1 LKEKV
6 PAFHPNCE
14 TNKQL
19 NKKQNK
25 KSKRQRPHS
34 TCFDV
39 VVVVYLA
46 LIWRYVQKCKGRLR
60 RSLSLSF
67 VCVTE
72 CAILTQGNKLFTK
85 VSIFL
90 ARCPFSNKQDPRAR
104 RITNPFCYLK
114 NLCEILN
121 KLLKFKTFYR
131 DWRQHGVL
139 FFFSFI
145 EIFSTAVEFIT
156 KHAEKKNTTI
166 KKSTH
171 EPREGWKWH
180 ILNKKAQNLF
190 WELMNSA
197 GNQGLLMW

>member
-1 LKEKV
+1 MKEKV

-139 FFFSFI
+139 FFFHWN
-145 EIFSTAVEFIT
+145 IFHSGRIN
-156 KHAEKKNTTI
+156 KQNTLKRKTQQL
-166 KKSTH
+166 KRVH
-171 EPREGWKWH
+171 MNRER
-180 ILNKKAQNLF
+180 
-190 WELMNSA
+190 A
-197 GNQGLLMW
+197 GSGTF